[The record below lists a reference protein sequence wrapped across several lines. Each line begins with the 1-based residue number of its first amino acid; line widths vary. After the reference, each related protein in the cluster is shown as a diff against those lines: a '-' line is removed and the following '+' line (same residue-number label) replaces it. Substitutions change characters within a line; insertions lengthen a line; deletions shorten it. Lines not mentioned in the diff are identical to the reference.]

1 MSYDEKAAE
10 RVRKALSGW
19 RGVSEKKM
27 FGGIAF
33 MLNGA
38 MCCGI
43 LKDDLIV
50 RVGKALDAKALAQ
63 PHARP
68 FDSPESRWPVSSMST
83 LPDTEAAR
91 RSENGSAGARST
103 RQPPRRRRRRKRPGR
118 NAASYGFTPS
128 SGR

>member
-33 MLNGA
+33 ILNGA

-50 RVGKALDAKALAQ
+50 RFGKALDAKALAQ

-68 FDSPESRWPVSSMST
+68 FDFTGKPMAGIVYVDPTGYR
-83 LPDTEAAR
+83 AAR

-103 RQPPRRRRRRKRPGR
+103 RQPPRRRRRRKRP
-118 NAASYGFTPS
+118 
-128 SGR
+128 

>member
-68 FDSPESRWPVSSMST
+68 FDFTGKPMAGIVYVDPTGYRSSTALGKWIRWGA
-83 LPDTEAAR
+83 EHAAAAAAKKAQKAGKKR
-91 RSENGSAGARST
+91 R
-103 RQPPRRRRRRKRPGR
+103 
-118 NAASYGFTPS
+118 
-128 SGR
+128 

>member
-1 MSYDEKAAE
+1 MSYDEKAAD
-10 RVRKALSGW
+10 RVRKALSDR

-68 FDSPESRWPVSSMST
+68 FDFTGKPMAGIVYVDPTGYRSSTALGKWIRWGA
-83 LPDTEAAR
+83 EHAAAAAAAKKAQKAGKKR
-91 RSENGSAGARST
+91 R
-103 RQPPRRRRRRKRPGR
+103 
-118 NAASYGFTPS
+118 
-128 SGR
+128 